1 MRETKVY
8 LVLEKLSNRERGRCL
23 KFVQSPYFNKNQ
35 EIIDLFQLIH
45 KDLNS
50 GRTKA
55 FTKEK
60 VWKKIQ
66 ANAPYDDVRFRKY
79 LSDLLKL
86 VEQFLAQEQF
96 EKDEYQKSIYELE
109 AVIDKKIDRL
119 YSGMRRFVRKI
130 PENTTYR
137 NSKYYYYLLEASK
150 LLHDLETEVEQ
161 KKKISTDFTQLSKA
175 LDIYYF
181 AEKLR
186 INYDATIWRRIDGS
200 LNANIKFI
208 DQINEFMQ
216 QEAEL
221 LDPPVRMYQTINQLS
236 KHPEDDQIY
245 FEYKNQ
251 LDENIHFFPPYE
263 AIAIY
268 SAGINHCIRKINTG
282 DSNYL
287 DELYSLYI
295 GYANSTV
302 EYSNELSQWDF
313 NNIITVALR
322 SGKFDQVDQF
332 IKKYGKYIDEKYRD
346 NAVSYNL
353 ANLHFYQKKYNKVVE
368 ILRNVEYEDMFYNI
382 NSKSILI
389 KTYYE
394 SDQYDPL
401 IYLLES
407 FRVYLNRN
415 KNIPDSRKTLFKNQ
429 IRFTKKLVNL
439 PPKAGAELKKLK
451 EEVTANKNTINRSWL
466 LEKIEELE

>member
-35 EIIDLFQLIH
+35 ELIDLFQLIH

-50 GRTKA
+50 SRTKA

-66 ANAPYDDVRFRKY
+66 ANTPYDDVRFRKY

-96 EKDEYQKSIYELE
+96 EKDKYQKSIYELE

-130 PENTTYR
+130 PQNTTYR

-161 KKKISTDFTQLSKA
+161 KKKISTDFTQLSRA

-186 INYDATIWRRIDGS
+186 INYDATIWKRIDGS

-208 DQINEFMQ
+208 DQINEFMH
-216 QEAEL
+216 QEAEM

-236 KHPEDDQIY
+236 KHPEEDQIY
-245 FEYKNQ
+245 FEYKKQ

-332 IKKYGKYIDEKYRD
+332 IQEYGSFIDERYRD

-353 ANLHFYQKKYNKVVE
+353 ANLRFYQKDYSKVIE
-368 ILRNVEYEDMFYNI
+368 ILRNVEYDDAFYNM
-382 NSKSILI
+382 NSKTMLI
-389 KTYYE
+389 RTYYE
-394 SDQYDPL
+394 SDQYEPL

-407 FRVYLNRN
+407 FRVYINRN
-415 KNIPDSRKTLFKNQ
+415 KNIPDSRKVLFKNL
-429 IRFTKKLVNL
+429 IRFTKRLVNL
-439 PPKAGAELKKLK
+439 TPNSKVELNKLK
-451 EEVTANKNTINRSWL
+451 AEITSKKNTLIRSWL

>member
-35 EIIDLFQLIH
+35 ELIDLFQLIH

-50 GRTKA
+50 SRTKA

-66 ANAPYDDVRFRKY
+66 ANTPYDDVRFRKY

-109 AVIDKKIDRL
+109 AVLDKKIDRL

-161 KKKISTDFTQLSKA
+161 KKKISTNFTQLSKA

-181 AEKLR
+181 SEKLR
-186 INYDATIWRRIDGS
+186 LDYDATIWKRIDGN
-200 LNANIKFI
+200 LNANIYFI
-208 DQINEFMQ
+208 DQINDFIEKTPD
-216 QEAEL
+216 L
-221 LDPPVRMYQTINQLS
+221 YYPPVRIYQTINQLS
-236 KHPEDDQIY
+236 KYPDNDQY
-245 FEYKNQ
+245 YYKYKEQ
-251 LDENIHFFPPYE
+251 LDDNIHFFPPYE
-263 AIAIY
+263 AIPIY

-282 DSNYL
+282 NSDYL
-287 DELYSLYI
+287 NELFSLYV
-295 GYANSTV
+295 GYVRATV
-302 EYSNELSQWDF
+302 DYSGELSQWTF
-313 NNIITVALR
+313 NNVITVALR
-322 SGKFDQVDQF
+322 SGKFKWVNEF
-332 IKKYGKYIDEKYRD
+332 IKEYGSFIDERYRD

-353 ANLHFYQKKYNKVVE
+353 ANLHFYQKDYDKVIE
-368 ILRNVEYEDMFYNI
+368 TLRNIEYEDIFYNI
-382 NSKSILI
+382 NSRFILI

-394 SDQYDPL
+394 SDQFDPL

-407 FRVYLNRN
+407 FRVYINRN
-415 KNIPDSRKTLFKNQ
+415 KNLPDSRKIPFKNL
-429 IRFTKKLVNL
+429 IRFTKRLVNL
-439 PPKAGAELKKLK
+439 PPNSDKSLLKLK
-451 EEVTANKNTINRSWL
+451 EEVLNNNNTTLRSWL

>member
-1 MRETKVY
+1 M
-8 LVLEKLSNRERGRCL
+8 
-23 KFVQSPYFNKNQ
+23 
-35 EIIDLFQLIH
+35 IH

-50 GRTKA
+50 GRSKP

-60 VWKKIQ
+60 AWKKVQ
-66 ANAPYDDVRFRKY
+66 PGTSYDDVRFRKY

-86 VEQFLAQEQF
+86 VEKFLAQEQF

-109 AVIDKKIDRL
+109 AVLDKKIDRL
-119 YSGMRRFVRKI
+119 YSGMRKFVEKI
-130 PENTTYR
+130 PQNTTFR

-150 LLHDLETEVEQ
+150 LLHDLETEIEQ
-161 KKKISTDFTQLSKA
+161 KKNISTDFSKLSDA

-186 INYDATIWRRIDGS
+186 LDYDATIWKRIDGS
-200 LNANIKFI
+200 LNADIRFV
-208 DQINEFMQ
+208 DQINTFIE
-216 QEAEL
+216 ETSGLYE
-221 LDPPVRMYQTINQLS
+221 PPVRLYYTINQLS
-236 KHPEDDQIY
+236 KHPEDDQY
-245 FEYKNQ
+245 YYEYKKQ
-251 LDENIHFFPPYE
+251 LDENIRFFPAYE

-282 DSNYL
+282 DPNYL
-287 DELYSLYI
+287 DELYSLYV
-295 GYANSTV
+295 GYANATV
-302 EYSNELSQWDF
+302 EYSKELSQWDF

-322 SGKFDQVDQF
+322 SGKFDQVHQF
-332 IKKYGKYIDEKYRD
+332 INEYGQFIDDKYRD

-353 ANLHFYQKKYNKVVE
+353 ANLHFYQEDYNKVIE
-368 ILRNVEYEDMFYNI
+368 ILRNVEYEDIFYNI

-439 PPKAGAELKKLK
+439 PPNAQSELTKLK
-451 EEVTANKNTINRSWL
+451 QEVTDNKNTINRSWL
-466 LEKIEELE
+466 LEKIAELE